1 MRRPSGTDTGT
12 GTGAG
17 KSHLLI
23 ALGTEAAVAGYRVK
37 YVLATKLVNARGKR
51 HPVAVFTTARSAGR
65 CHDADGAAAL
75 HYTRRPTPCAADAP
89 EQAAHGPA
97 PGEPVA
103 AERGHQLPR
112 RGSCSP
118 DERGE
123 LRERGGGE
131 TGAPGSCGRQKNPE
145 RHRYSCAS
153 TTIGGRVEAQRLV
166 SPDRCIGGSA
176 RSGLW
181 SRAGEAFMLAPLR
194 ARPAHGRH
202 VLGLIPALCALWRPV
217 VEDA

>member
-153 TTIGGRVEAQRLV
+153 TTIGGGSRHSAWFHRTGASEDRL
-166 SPDRCIGGSA
+166 
-176 RSGLW
+176 GLVCG
-181 SRAGEAFMLAPLR
+181 RAP
-194 ARPAHGRH
+194 ARPSCLLRS
-202 VLGLIPALCALWRPV
+202 VPGLLTDVTFWG
-217 VEDA
+217 